1 MTARKGGLYPA
12 ARRSVAALRKEDRL
26 DPADEVTAELVLS
39 MARRLDGVGPDVGPA
54 QVASLAR
61 ALLAAVKH
69 LTGGSS
75 DDTDAITDLLTAL
88 SGPLG
93 DPPNT

>member
-1 MTARKGGLYPA
+1 MAA
-12 ARRSVAALRKEDRL
+12 ARSIRALRKEDRL
-26 DPADEVTAELVLS
+26 DPADEVTAELVL
-39 MARRLDGVGPDVGPA
+39 ALAARLDAVEGDVGPA

-69 LTGGSS
+69 LTGGTGDDS
-75 DDTDAITDLLTAL
+75 DAVADLLATL

-93 DPPNT
+93 DRPNT